1 MLTMKTHS
9 AMNHPDTFVNL
20 KNKNISRDYIKSR
33 AKKTNDENE
42 QVNNAK
48 QMNESIVSCQNS
60 HTQMPQQGSNN
71 NNDRPMSGMGRPTSR
86 LSRPMSVKSVLRNTS
101 PLRPTSASVKSVLR
115 QINTSPNRPTS
126 PVTTVKFDF
135 DDITKV
141 NEYHHQFKNVDKKIN
156 KINNW
161 AANQELLYT
170 NNIQ

>member
-1 MLTMKTHS
+1 
-9 AMNHPDTFVNL
+9 
-20 KNKNISRDYIKSR
+20 
-33 AKKTNDENE
+33 
-42 QVNNAK
+42 
-48 QMNESIVSCQNS
+48 
-60 HTQMPQQGSNN
+60 
-71 NNDRPMSGMGRPTSR
+71 MSGMGRPTSR
-86 LSRPMSVKSVLRNTS
+86 LSRPMSVKSVLRPNNTS

-170 NNIQ
+170 NNI